1 MISKASVDDFLGQEH
16 IALAGYSR
24 DTKKFGHV
32 VYKTLKEKG
41 YTLYPVNPSGGT
53 ASGGETIYTDVE
65 SLPPEVK
72 ALLVVTKPGITKGVV
87 EKALSNG
94 FEHIWIQQMSGDKQ
108 LYEALAQK
116 EINAVCGSCILLH
129 AQPTGIHKFHRWLV
143 GLVGRLPK

>member
-1 MISKASVDDFLGQEH
+1 MISKASVDNFLGQEH

-32 VYKTLKEKG
+32 VYKTLNEKS
-41 YTLYPVNPSGGT
+41 YTLYPVNPFGGT
-53 ASGGETIYTDVE
+53 APGGETIYTDVE
-65 SLPPEVK
+65 ALPEAVK
-72 ALLVVTKPGITKGVV
+72 ALLVVTKPDITKGVV

-108 LYEALAQK
+108 LYEALAQQDV
-116 EINAVCGSCILLH
+116 NVVCGSCILLH

-143 GLVGRLPK
+143 GLVGKLPR